1 MNIFQKRISETFDT
15 IMDSISPFSGSSQS
29 VKVISKF
36 SSVAESS
43 QEVQNFLSINKYLTS
58 KYGSYNSIAQK
69 LYWNYDDVD
78 GMDRYVWSGEF
89 QKNNTEYKFTYT
101 NIEGRDVDGYMMIP
115 SPYAPFDESL
125 NLTTHENPTTDSFT
139 IKLKF
144 NNLQPNTFVPLFGY
158 ALGDAGH
165 IVKHG
170 ENVYK
175 NGNQWVNP
183 AAFKIYSRNT
193 NQSNSSYYYWTF
205 GAYNWD
211 TKTWDIDYQGHS
223 YTGSGSYTL
232 ESEWV
237 SGVKNYGLET
247 FHNYPAA
254 LAHSENNVYGIS
266 TNDIFSNLPSVKN
279 SITWFLYA
287 HDGQGNGIVVTTAG
301 ETSEVNKYDDPFRP
315 SNEWF
320 GQYNGFL
327 KYKQP
332 TFLEDWFIQGKT
344 ISDLALEYSIMGE
357 ANTPESYKGQRII
370 HVYDIFDSNSFDDQ
384 STFTTNPREYYKKY
398 SSISDSDVDYVY
410 SSINKEFTKE
420 NAGNG
425 FSSNVFSQSYH
436 ETFNALVGNPN
447 SNIQNFSLGKTKCNV
462 CQVVAFGQTQ
472 NANLSQVSEIKI
484 SATRIGLDQ
493 KMPIG
498 IGMTDTATTN
508 SAGQVMFDGEIADL
522 RFDNIY
528 GTLFYDS
535 NQQSIGGSYSC
546 WRRFSGWINCGYSI
560 SRDWRSGP
568 GPGAIILRPTV
579 EGQGEIHEVHIGS
592 KDNNDV
598 VDLYS
603 YNSTTEEGYYLRDY
617 YTKTTA
623 GFYVPEKLA
632 YYNAIKDASTSPAIM
647 EDPASNW
654 KNKSLLFDATLGT
667 KIECEEPG
675 YEKPL
680 IIPLSSANTSIA
692 DSIEVEN
699 IRIDVRNVQL
709 FSLSQF
715 KLRASI
721 LDQNKNIIL
730 TSGGNS
736 PIDLSSPDIIPLEF
750 AESYPNQTD
759 YFSIFFEKNPSAGV
773 TYGDVKN
780 GYLKLWVEQIL

>member
-15 IMDSISPFSGSSQS
+15 IMDSVSPFTGSSQS
-29 VKVISKF
+29 MKVISKF
-36 SSVAESS
+36 SSVSESN
-43 QEVQNFLSINKYLTS
+43 QEVQNFISINKYLTS
-58 KYGSYNSIAQK
+58 KYGSYNSIGQK
-69 LYWNYDDVD
+69 LYWNYDDAD
-78 GMDRYVWSGEF
+78 AMDRYVWSGEF

-158 ALGDAGH
+158 VIGDAGH
-165 IVKHG
+165 IVKHE
-170 ENVYK
+170 ENIYK

-183 AAFKIYSRNT
+183 AAFKIYARNT
-193 NQSNSSYYYWTF
+193 ANTSWYYWTF

-211 TKTWDIDYQGHS
+211 AKTWDIDYQGNN

-232 ESEWV
+232 ESEWT
-237 SGVKNYGLET
+237 SGDLKNYGLET

-254 LAHSENNVYGIS
+254 LAHSKNNVYGIS

-332 TFLEDWFIQGKT
+332 TFLEDWLIQGKT
-344 ISDLALEYSIMGE
+344 ISDLAFEYSIMGE
-357 ANTPESYKGQRII
+357 ANTPESYKGKRMI
-370 HVYDIFDSNSFDDQ
+370 HVYDIYNSNSFDNQ
-384 STFTTNPREYYKKY
+384 STFTTNSRDYYKKY
-398 SSISDSDVDYVY
+398 SSISDSDVDFVY
-410 SSINKEFTKE
+410 SGGNQEYTTE
-420 NAGNG
+420 RAGNG
-425 FSSNVFSQSYH
+425 FASNVFSQSYH
-436 ETFNALVGNPN
+436 GNLSNVVANPN
-447 SNIQNFSLGKTKCNV
+447 GNITYFSSGKTKCNV

-498 IGMTDTATTN
+498 IGMTDTVTTN
-508 SAGQVMFDGEIADL
+508 SAGQVMFDGEILDL
-522 RFDNIY
+522 RFDNVH
-528 GTLFYDS
+528 GPNFYDS
-535 NQQSIGGSYSC
+535 YQQYIQGGYSY
-546 WRRFSGWINCGYSI
+546 RTRYSGWQNRSYGS

-592 KDNNDV
+592 KDNNDA

-603 YNSTTEEGYYLRDY
+603 YNSSAEEGYYLRDY
-617 YTKTTA
+617 YTKTTV
-623 GFYVPEKLA
+623 GFYLPEKLA
-632 YYNAIKDASTSPAIM
+632 YYNAIKDASTSPGVI
-647 EDPASNW
+647 EDSELNW
-654 KNKSLLFDATLGT
+654 KNKSFLFDATVGT
-667 KIECEEPG
+667 KIECTEPG
-675 YEKPL
+675 YEKAML
-680 IIPLSSANTSIA
+680 IPLSSANTSIA
-692 DSIEVEN
+692 DSMEIEN

-736 PIDLSSPDIIPLEF
+736 AIDLSSPDIIPLEF